1 MITSPLSKKSE
12 RWRRWVRTK
21 LRPVWSKYQWLVVW
35 TTGFTAIGLGYLGFE
50 KHALAMDK
58 PASVGSLL
66 YLTLQ
71 LFVLESGAVAWPV
84 PWELELAR
92 FMAPA
97 VSAYTA
103 TMALALIFQEQLQH
117 LRLRFLRQHVV
128 ICGLGRKGL
137 QLASTFHER
146 GYTVVVIDNEAK
158 NVLLQRCRER
168 GAIIF
173 IGNAADRET
182 LRAVNVAHARYLI
195 SVCKQDGVNAEVAV
209 NARTLFHAQRGGV
222 LTCWAHIVDVHLCKL
237 LREHELSMRPD
248 EAFRLEFF
256 NVYEHGARAMFEQF
270 PLVPMHHK
278 TSHLAVLGMG
288 RLGENLVLRA
298 AQAWYENAPAA
309 TRLRITVLD
318 REAERKVASLSIR
331 YPKLQTRCEVIPVQI
346 DFNSLEF
353 ERGAFILHDAP
364 AITAFYVCLDDDARG
379 LSVALTLLPLVRG
392 RKVPLV
398 VRMAQNTGLATLLA
412 EDDTPGSFENLFAFG
427 MLTQTCTPELLLS
440 GTREVLARAIHEDYL
455 QQQREAQLL
464 PRNNPSIQPWENLPE
479 HLKESNR
486 SQAAHIGVKL
496 LAIQC
501 GMTPARDWALPVFE
515 FTPKEIEKLAYMEHD
530 RWCAERLR
538 EGWAL
543 LMRPKDIEKKTTPF
557 LVTWEQLPEEARDL
571 DRNFVRRLPAIL
583 ARAGFEIYR
592 MG

>member
-1 MITSPLSKKSE
+1 VI
-12 RWRRWVRTK
+12 WA
-21 LRPVWSKYQWLVVW
+21 
-35 TTGFTAIGLGYLGFE
+35 TGFAAIGLGYVGFE
-50 KHALAMDK
+50 QHALAIDK
-58 PASVGSLL
+58 PSSAGSLL

-103 TMALALIFQEQLQH
+103 TMALALIFKEQLQH

-137 QLASTFHER
+137 SLASTFHER
-146 GYTVVVIDNEAK
+146 GYKVVVLDNDAK
-158 NVLLQRCRER
+158 NILLSRCREH
-168 GAIIF
+168 GATVF
-173 IGNAADRET
+173 IGNAADLET
-182 LRAVNVAHARYLI
+182 LRAINVAHARYLI
-195 SVCKQDGVNAEVAV
+195 SVCKEDGVNAEVAV
-209 NARTLFHAQRGGV
+209 NARALFHAQRGRV

-256 NVYEHGARAMFEQF
+256 NVYERGARAMLE
-270 PLVPMHHK
+270 HHPFK
-278 TSHLAVLGMG
+278 TAQNAAPHLAVLGMG

-309 TRLRITVLD
+309 ARLRITALD
-318 REAERKVASLSIR
+318 REAERKVASLSVR
-331 YPKLQTRCEVIPVQI
+331 YPKLQTRCEVVPVQV

-353 ERGAFILHDAP
+353 ERGEFMSKGAP
-364 AITAFYVCLDDDARG
+364 AATAFYVCLDDDARG
-379 LSVALTLLPLVRG
+379 LSVALTLMPLVRAQ
-392 RKVPLV
+392 KVPIV
-398 VRMAQNTGLATLLA
+398 VRMVQNTGLATLLQD
-412 EDDTPGSFENLFAFG
+412 DDTPGSFENLFAFG

-440 GTREVLARAIHEDYL
+440 GTREILARAIHEDYL
-455 QQQREAQLL
+455 RQQNEAQLL

-496 LAIQC
+496 RAIQC
-501 GMTPARDWALPVFE
+501 GMAPARDWALPAFE
-515 FTPKEIEKLAYMEHD
+515 FTPIEIERLSLMEHD

-543 LMRPKDIEKKTTPF
+543 AMRPKDIEKKTTPY
-557 LVTWEQLPEEARDL
+557 LVTWEQLPEEIREL
-571 DRNFVRRLPAIL
+571 DRHFVRRLPAIL
-583 ARAGFEIYR
+583 ARAGFEVYR
-592 MG
+592 RG